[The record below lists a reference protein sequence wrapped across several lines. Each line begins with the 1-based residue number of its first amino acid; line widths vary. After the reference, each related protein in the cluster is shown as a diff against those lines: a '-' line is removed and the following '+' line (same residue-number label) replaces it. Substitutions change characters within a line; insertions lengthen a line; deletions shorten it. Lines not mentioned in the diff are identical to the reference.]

1 MTTLS
6 IQPATS
12 TDDGHWGTGS
22 GYNAAIAV
30 IVGGY
35 YGTANGWFRVANV
48 TIASGSTIS
57 DFRLRGTPVSAN
69 GTADMKF
76 YFVKEANP
84 TYPTS
89 GSDADGRTKT
99 TAYVTGSYS
108 GTGAFTSANC
118 ATPAQEVVDQGTW
131 ASGNS
136 QIFYALDDNSN
147 TNHGGFENRINFYS
161 YDYGSNLPSLD
172 WTYSSSIQAAVPAG
186 TISFT
191 GVAPTVRK
199 SAPVV
204 VGSVTFTGVTPTVP
218 TAIQAAVVVGTITLT
233 GVALTTKHS
242 APIVVGTVA
251 LAGISPASSHRAAI
265 TVGAATFTGV
275 ALTVPVAGSVV
286 PGTITIAGV
295 TPDTRHAAAV
305 SIGAVAFTGVEPAT
319 KHQAAVS
326 VGTISLTGVALTSVH
341 YAGVSIGSVAI
352 AGVVPG
358 STHRA
363 AVVVGSAV
371 FMGVALGS
379 RHTAAVSVG
388 SVVFGFGVHVASI
401 QDINFN
407 GSTIGS
413 ALVMF
418 GASPGLF
425 DANPAGDDLT
435 GWQTAVNTLVFPLT
449 ATVSLITGGFRIT
462 FADTDFHP
470 AITISVDGT
479 NLGLT
484 TITQTQIGGNYF
496 PVSVR
501 KDVGVSVGT
510 FALTGVLP
518 ATRHRAAVEVGSV
531 VFAGVT
537 PTANYGIAVPGPFI
551 AVAWANWQPDDK
563 AGTNWQPGDV
573 AGDSYQ
579 PGDKAGTNL

>member
-1 MTTLS
+1 MTTQNMLVPNLAANDGWAAS
-6 IQPATS
+6 AVGLQDNGIYNISGKYAGAYDSWVWMRFEITANIAQGSTVSSLILRVACAEDDSSSTWETDICLNEVAAAANPTSYGDLIGKAYTTGTRFTNTAIANGVYEEFDITAEGQELVNTTALTAGDYVLVAMKFVTGTNQDRTFISRDNGTS
-12 TDDGHWGTGS
+12 TDPEL
-22 GYNAAIAV
+22 N
-30 IVGGY
+30 
-35 YGTANGWFRVANV
+35 
-48 TIASGSTIS
+48 
-57 DFRLRGTPVSAN
+57 
-69 GTADMKF
+69 
-76 YFVKEANP
+76 
-84 TYPTS
+84 
-89 GSDADGRTKT
+89 
-99 TAYVTGSYS
+99 
-108 GTGAFTSANC
+108 
-118 ATPAQEVVDQGTW
+118 
-131 ASGNS
+131 
-136 QIFYALDDNSN
+136 
-147 TNHGGFENRINFYS
+147 
-161 YDYGSNLPSLD
+161 

-186 TISFT
+186 TISLT

-204 VGSVTFTGVTPTVP
+204 VGSVTFAGVAPTVP
-218 TAIQAAVVVGTITLT
+218 TAIQAAVVVGT
-233 GVALTTKHS
+233 V
-242 APIVVGTVA
+242 
-251 LAGISPASSHRAAI
+251 
-265 TVGAATFTGV
+265 TFTG
-275 ALTVPVAGSVV
+275 
-286 PGTITIAGV
+286 I
-295 TPDTRHAAAV
+295 TPDTRHSAPV
-305 SIGAVAFTGVEPAT
+305 VVGTVTLTGVSPT
-319 KHQAAVS
+319 STHRTAVS
-326 VGTISLTGVALTSVH
+326 VGTIALTSVALTSVH

>member
-6 IQPATS
+6 LSPGTS
-12 TDDGHWGTGS
+12 TDDGQWGS
-22 GYNAAIAV
+22 GPGYATATSIV
-30 IVGGY
+30 VGGY
-35 YGTANGWFRVANV
+35 YGSGNGFFRVTNV
-48 TIASGSTIS
+48 TIAGGSTIS

-99 TAYVTGSYS
+99 TAFVTGSYS

-147 TNHGGFENRINFYS
+147 TNHGGFENRITFRS
-161 YDYGSNLPSLD
+161 QDYGSNLPSLD
-172 WTYSSSIQAAVPAG
+172 WTYSSSIQAAVPVG

-204 VGSVTFTGVTPTVP
+204 VGSVTFAGVTPTVP
-218 TAIQAAVVVGTITLT
+218 TAIQAAVVVGTVTFT
-233 GVALTTKHS
+233 GVSPDTRHS
-242 APIVVGTVA
+242 APVVVGTV
-251 LAGISPASSHRAAI
+251 
-265 TVGAATFTGV
+265 
-275 ALTVPVAGSVV
+275 
-286 PGTITIAGV
+286 TIAGV
-295 TPDTRHAAAV
+295 SPT
-305 SIGAVAFTGVEPAT
+305 T

-326 VGTISLTGVALTSVH
+326 VGAIALTGVALTSVH
-341 YAGVSIGSVAI
+341 YAAVSVGAVSLT
-352 AGVVPG
+352 GVVPG

-363 AVVVGSAV
+363 AVAVGSAV
-371 FMGVALGS
+371 FTGVTPGS
-379 RHTAAVSVG
+379 RHSAAVSAG

-401 QDINFN
+401 QDVNFN

-501 KDVGVSVGT
+501 KQAGVSVGT
-510 FALTGVLP
+510 FTISGVLP

-531 VFAGVT
+531 VFAGVL
-537 PTANYGIAVPGPFI
+537 PTVNYGFAVDGPFF
-551 AVAWANWQPDDK
+551 AMAS
-563 AGTNWQPGDV
+563 TNWQPGDV
-573 AGDSYQ
+573 AGTSYQPGAVASDSYQ

>member
-6 IQPATS
+6 LSPGTS
-12 TDDGHWGTGS
+12 TDDGQWGS
-22 GYNAAIAV
+22 GPGYATATSIV
-30 IVGGY
+30 VGGY
-35 YGTANGWFRVANV
+35 YGSGNGFFRVTNV
-48 TIASGSTIS
+48 TIAGGSTIS

-147 TNHGGFENRINFYS
+147 TNHGGFENRITFRS
-161 YDYGSNLPSLD
+161 QDYGTDIPILD

-186 TISFT
+186 TITPT
-191 GVAPTVRK
+191 GVAVTVRK
-199 SAPVV
+199 KPAVV
-204 VGSVTFTGVTPTVP
+204 VGGVVFASVTPTVP
-218 TAIQAAVVVGTITLT
+218 TAIQAAVVAGSVTLA
-233 GVALTTKHS
+233 GVAITTKHS
-242 APIVVGTVA
+242 APIVVGTVV
-251 LAGISPASSHRAAI
+251 LAGVSQTSTHRAAVV
-265 TVGAATFTGV
+265 VGAATFTGV
-275 ALTVPVAGSVV
+275 ALTVPITTTAV
-286 PGTITIAGV
+286 PGTITLAGV

-305 SIGAVAFTGVEPAT
+305 SIGSAVFTGVSPTAS
-319 KHQAAVS
+319 HQAAVS

-341 YAGVSIGSVAI
+341 YAGVSIGAVTL
-352 AGVVPG
+352 AGVTPG
-358 STHRA
+358 STHQAAAVVGSVVFTGVAPGSSHSA
-363 AVVVGSAV
+363 AVVVGSV
-371 FMGVALGS
+371 E
-379 RHTAAVSVG
+379 
-388 SVVFGFGVHVASI
+388 FGFGVHVASI
-401 QDINFN
+401 QDVNWN
-407 GSTIGS
+407 GSTGGGVFVS
-413 ALVMF
+413 F
-418 GASPGLF
+418 GAGMGLLTC
-425 DANPAGDDLT
+425 DPIGDDLT
-435 GWQTAVNTLVFPLT
+435 GWQAEVDTLVSPAS
-449 ATVSLITGGFRIT
+449 ATVSLISGGFRIT
-462 FADTDFHP
+462 FNDTDYHP
-470 AITISVDGT
+470 PITISIDTT